1 MKKSDDLKLEYWA
14 IKRPKPHPKNARS
27 HPPEQVRQLV
37 ASIKE
42 FGFTKPIVCDEKNE
56 ILAGHG
62 KEGSLHPTMKPVE
75 LARRAITNST
85 REGEIVLDMFSGAG
99 STIMGAEQMGR
110 VGFAVELDPKYVD
123 ATVRRWETL
132 TGKEAIHAKDKKT
145 FAAIAKSRA
154 GRKAKG

>member
-1 MKKSDDLKLEYWA
+1 MKSADLKLEYWA

-62 KEGSLHPTMKPVE
+62 AYQAALQLGLEKVPVVVRTGLSQAQKRAYRIADNKLGEKSVWEDSL
-75 LARRAITNST
+75 LA
-85 REGEIVLDMFSGAG
+85 GEFAALKDAG
-99 STIMGAEQMGR
+99 YDLS
-110 VGFAVELDPKYVD
+110 
-123 ATVRRWETL
+123 L
-132 TGKEAIHAKDKKT
+132 TGW
-145 FAAIAKSRA
+145 
-154 GRKAKG
+154 G